1 MAKQSMKQ
9 RELKRAKL
17 IIKYAEK
24 RQKIKEQIRNPAVS
38 VQEKMQLQM
47 ALQKLPRDSSPVR
60 ARNRCNVTGRPHGYF
75 RRFGLSRNMLRDHA
89 MWGNVPGIMKSSW

>member
-17 IIKYAEK
+17 IAKYAHK
-24 RQKIKEQIRNPAVS
+24 RQEIKDKMKDSSIS
-38 VQEKMQLQM
+38 IQERMQLQI
-47 ALQKLPRDSSPVR
+47 ALQKLPRDSSPCR

-75 RRFGLSRNMLRDHA
+75 RRFGLSRNKLRENA